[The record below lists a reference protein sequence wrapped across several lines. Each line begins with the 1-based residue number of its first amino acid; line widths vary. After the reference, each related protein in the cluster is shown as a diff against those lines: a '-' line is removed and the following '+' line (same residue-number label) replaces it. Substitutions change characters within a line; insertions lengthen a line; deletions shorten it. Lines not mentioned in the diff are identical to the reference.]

1 MRRFGAIKACAKTTT
16 RACACTHPLVAKTKQ
31 LWAACRCSRG
41 GCKDLVRTLLE
52 IAFGRDIS
60 LELCLVSSLHLKTQ
74 QREHTWSMTCHGK
87 KSRRRPAVKGHGPHA
102 RPTTACDLCA
112 AFVSAV
118 AQHHHLPSRLKTA
131 WAASVRADPLRLRFG
146 METNCHAV
154 GPAIARVN
162 PQRIGRKCARPE
174 RSSLRGAHL
183 QMFARAAESR
193 LH

>member
-1 MRRFGAIKACAKTTT
+1 MRLFMDMDIQCWPWHAEIRRKACAKTTT

-41 GCKDLVRTLLE
+41 GCSDLVRTLLE

-118 AQHHHLPSRLKTA
+118 AQHHHLPSRRIGCLSTRRSLAVALRHGNELSRGRTCDRARKS
-131 WAASVRADPLRLRFG
+131 AANRPQVRAP
-146 METNCHAV
+146 
-154 GPAIARVN
+154 
-162 PQRIGRKCARPE
+162 
-174 RSSLRGAHL
+174 
-183 QMFARAAESR
+183 
-193 LH
+193 